1 MQTGVVRIFKK
12 SGNEV
17 VLLEL
22 VQNEKPRAWVV
33 QRTAGPS
40 AGKQMICLE
49 RCLLTIEQFNQ

>member
-1 MQTGVVRIFKK
+1 MQAGEVRIFKK

-22 VQNEKPRAWVV
+22 VQNAKARAWVV
-33 QRTAGPS
+33 QRTAGRS

-49 RCLLTIEQFNQ
+49 RCLLTTEQFNQ